1 MIFVRATKLKPK
13 FYLNSLKAMGPSH
26 VESKWNVPIMCYK
39 KKYNVWCL
47 FKLLFER
54 NKKNSILDMEFH
66 EIKDLVHSPNLYKK
80 IDKHTNID
88 NETCI
93 RNIN

>member
-1 MIFVRATKLKPK
+1 MSKANGMSPLCVTRKNIVYDVFLNYFLKEIK
-13 FYLNSLKAMGPSH
+13 T
-26 VESKWNVPIMCYK
+26 
-39 KKYNVWCL
+39 
-47 FKLLFER
+47 
-54 NKKNSILDMEFH
+54 NSILDMEFH